1 MRKAGGGHGGDGWGG
16 KKRDVNLAR
25 GVERGEQG
33 DGYGGGRET
42 RKGKHTTKEKT
53 SQPAASGEAV
63 FRPHPTCTSNLL
75 VTYE

>member
-1 MRKAGGGHGGDGWGG
+1 MAETVGVG
-16 KKRDVNLAR
+16 KIDVNLAR
-25 GVERGEQG
+25 GDERGEQG

-42 RKGKHTTKEKT
+42 RKGKHRTKEKT

-63 FRPHPTCTSNLL
+63 FRPHLTCTSNLL